1 MIEEISARTEEMHRS
16 TYDGVLIPDERIL
29 RIADH
34 EEGYP
39 GEAGAAGDIGWKS
52 DDAFKCLMD
61 NTPEAFWQMDNNLT
75 ITFTNAACEKLY
87 GGLDK
92 KDLIG
97 RSVLE
102 FLTPEGIDH
111 LKKINVLRMKE
122 EGQGIKT
129 DLAFYELQM
138 RRKDGSYFWAGI
150 SSTPLRDVQGQVIGY
165 HGITRDISAFKQL
178 ETDRSRREDVLKQTE
193 KMNAAAN
200 LTGRIIH
207 ELNNIMTGILG
218 YSQLLLMQPASD
230 RNDFHRHVEN
240 ILRTGERATAII
252 QDLLAISRKDVLSLT
267 FINLNELIPGCLK
280 MSALKKLSERY
291 PGITLHLDLEP
302 SLAAVNG
309 SRQQLDKAIGNLL
322 YIAHEK
328 AGAGG
333 TVAIATRTI
342 YLGRPISGCEDLRE
356 GEYVAL
362 SVTDTG
368 AGFAD
373 EDANRIFEPFYIKKY
388 MNKGITGLELTVVR
402 EVVRD
407 HDGFV
412 DIAGRP
418 GCGATFTVY
427 LPVSHAG
434 GMPGNHGMAS

>member
-1 MIEEISARTEEMHRS
+1 MIEEIGARTEKIKRS
-16 TYDGVLIPDERIL
+16 SYDGVQIPDERIM
-29 RIADH
+29 RIADNK
-34 EEGYP
+34 ECYP
-39 GEAGAAGDIGWKS
+39 GEAGATGDSVWKS
-52 DDAFKCLMD
+52 GDAFKCLVD
-61 NTPEAFWQMDNNLT
+61 NAPEAFWQMDNNLT
-75 ITFTNAACEKLY
+75 VTFTNTACEKLY
-87 GGLDK
+87 GGFDK
-92 KDLIG
+92 EDLVG
-97 RSVLE
+97 RSVLD

-111 LKKINVLRMKE
+111 LGKINGLRIKE
-122 EGQGIKT
+122 EGRGIKT
-129 DLAFYELQM
+129 DLVFYELQM

-150 SSTPLRDVQGQVIGY
+150 SSTPLRDTRGQVIGY
-165 HGITRDISAFKQL
+165 QGIMRDISAFKQY
-178 ETDRSRREDVLKQTE
+178 EADRNGLEDVLKQAE
-193 KMNAAAN
+193 KMKAVGN

-218 YSQLLLMQPASD
+218 YSQLLLMQPESD

-252 QDLLAISRKDVLSLT
+252 QDLLAISRKDVLNRTSV
-267 FINLNELIPGCLK
+267 NLNELIPGCLK
-280 MSALKKLSERY
+280 MNELKKLSERY

-302 SLAAVNG
+302 SLYAVNG

-322 YIAHEK
+322 FIAHEK

-333 TVAIATRTI
+333 TVTISTRTV
-342 YLGRPISGCEDLRE
+342 YLGRPITGYEDLRE

-373 EDANRIFEPFYIKKY
+373 EDADLIFEPFYIKKF
-388 MNKGITGLELTVVR
+388 MNKGVTGLELTVVR

-412 DIAGRP
+412 DIAGRI
-418 GCGATFTVY
+418 GSGATFMVY
-427 LPVSHAG
+427 LPVAHAG
-434 GMPGNHGMAS
+434 MQSNHGMAS